1 MIKKTKFTISL
12 VFKIIQDKKR
22 FLFWLGVRLFSALL
36 PLLSTYLF
44 SKVISDIETKAVFS
58 SIFFL
63 ILIILIVRIVDN
75 ISRLRSIFK
84 LDECISDIGFDIHNY
99 FVKDLDI
106 KDKEERH
113 KSIQAVRNFADAA
126 NVTLSL
132 FKQPGI
138 DSLISLTIIPIILF
152 FVDFKVFV
160 LEISYIII
168 YLLID
173 QYTTQKYSKYRNI
186 QNTKIENYYGKLQET
201 NDVELEQKTFTRH
214 FTRLSN
220 WNFIEWSLLQ
230 NTAVFFYALILG
242 YCVIAV
248 FSGDKQISDIVLIMG
263 YIVSTQ
269 SFLNSFSE
277 IRDSLANTT
286 VAIEHLAKNKNISVL
301 DFNDLISDNFTPL
314 A

>member
-1 MIKKTKFTISL
+1 MIKKTRFAISL
-12 VFKIIQDKKR
+12 VFKIIQNKKR
-22 FLFWLGVRLFSALL
+22 FFFWLTIRLFSALL

-44 SKVISDIETKAVFS
+44 SKVIADIENKTVFS

-63 ILIILIVRIVDN
+63 ILLILIVRIIDN

-99 FVKDLDI
+99 FVKDLAAET
-106 KDKEERH
+106 KEERH
-113 KSIQAVRNFADAA
+113 KSIQAIRNFADAA

-132 FKQPGI
+132 FRQPGI
-138 DSLISLTIIPIILF
+138 DSLVSLLIIPVILF

-160 LEISYIII
+160 LEISYILV
-168 YLLID
+168 YMVID
-173 QYTTQKYSKYRNI
+173 HYTTQKYSQYRSL

-201 NDVELEQKTFTRH
+201 NDMELEQKTFTRH

-230 NTAVFFYALILG
+230 NTAVFFYTLILA
-242 YCVIAV
+242 YCIIAV
-248 FSGDKQISDIVLIMG
+248 FSGYKQISDVVLIMG

-269 SFLNSFSE
+269 SFLNSFSD
-277 IRDSLANTT
+277 IKDSLTNTT
-286 VAIEHLAKNKNISVL
+286 VAVEHLAKNKSIAVL
-301 DFNDLISDNFTPL
+301 DFNDLATDTFTP
-314 A
+314 

>member
-1 MIKKTKFTISL
+1 MIKKTRFAISL
-12 VFKIIQDKKR
+12 VFKIIQNKKR
-22 FLFWLGVRLFSALL
+22 FFFWLSIRLFSALL

-44 SKVISDIETKAVFS
+44 SKVIADIENKTVFS

-63 ILIILIVRIVDN
+63 ILLILIVRIVDN

-99 FVKDLDI
+99 FVKDLNAET
-106 KDKEERH
+106 KEERH
-113 KSIQAVRNFADAA
+113 KSIQAIRNFADAA

-132 FKQPGI
+132 FRQPGI
-138 DSLISLTIIPIILF
+138 DSLVSLLIIPVILF

-160 LEISYIII
+160 LEISYILV
-168 YLLID
+168 YMVID
-173 QYTTQKYSKYRNI
+173 HYTTQKYSQYRSL

-201 NDVELEQKTFTRH
+201 NDMELEQKTFTRH

-230 NTAVFFYALILG
+230 NTAVFFYTLILA
-242 YCVIAV
+242 YCIIAV
-248 FSGDKQISDIVLIMG
+248 FSGYKQISDVVLIMG

-269 SFLNSFSE
+269 SFLNSFSD
-277 IRDSLANTT
+277 IKDSLTNTT
-286 VAIEHLAKNKNISVL
+286 VAVEHLAKNKSIAVL
-301 DFNDLISDNFTPL
+301 DFNDLATDTFTP
-314 A
+314 

>member
-1 MIKKTKFTISL
+1 MIKKTRFTIGL
-12 VFKIIQDKKR
+12 VFKIIQNKKR
-22 FLFWLGVRLFSALL
+22 FLLWLGVRLFSALL

-44 SKVISDIETKAVFS
+44 SKVIADIENKTVFS

-63 ILIILIVRIVDN
+63 ILLILIVRIVDN

-99 FVKDLDI
+99 FVKDLTTET
-106 KDKEERH
+106 KEERH
-113 KSIQAVRNFADAA
+113 KSIQAIRNFSDAA

-132 FKQPGI
+132 FRQPGI

-160 LEISYIII
+160 LEISYILV
-168 YLLID
+168 YMVID
-173 QYTTQKYSKYRNI
+173 HYTTQKYSQYRSL

-201 NDVELEQKTFTRH
+201 NDMELEQKTFTRH

-230 NTAVFFYALILG
+230 NTAVFFYTLILA
-242 YCVIAV
+242 YCVVAI
-248 FSGDKQISDIVLIMG
+248 FSGYKQISDVVLIMG
-263 YIVSTQ
+263 YITSTQ
-269 SFLNSFSE
+269 SFLNSFSD
-277 IRDSLANTT
+277 IKDSLTNTT
-286 VAIEHLAKNKNISVL
+286 VAVEHLAKNKNISVL
-301 DFNDLISDNFTPL
+301 DFNDLNSDNFTPL
-314 A
+314 T

>member
-1 MIKKTKFTISL
+1 MIKKTRFTISL
-12 VFKIIQDKKR
+12 VFKIIQNKKR
-22 FLFWLGVRLFSALL
+22 FFFWLSVRLFSALL

-44 SKVISDIETKAVFS
+44 SKVIADIENKTVFS

-63 ILIILIVRIVDN
+63 ILLILIVRIIDN

-99 FVKDLDI
+99 FVKDLAAET
-106 KDKEERH
+106 KEERH
-113 KSIQAVRNFADAA
+113 KSIQAIRNFADAA

-132 FKQPGI
+132 FRQPGI
-138 DSLISLTIIPIILF
+138 DSLISLLIIPIILF

-160 LEISYIII
+160 LEISYILV
-168 YLLID
+168 YMVID
-173 QYTTQKYSKYRNI
+173 HYTTQKYSQYRSL

-201 NDVELEQKTFTRH
+201 NDMELEQKTFTRH

-230 NTAVFFYALILG
+230 NTAVFFYTLILA
-242 YCVIAV
+242 YCIIAV
-248 FSGDKQISDIVLIMG
+248 FSGYKQISDVVLIMG

-269 SFLNSFSE
+269 DFLNSFSD
-277 IRDSLANTT
+277 IKDSLTNTT
-286 VAIEHLAKNKNISVL
+286 VAVEHLAKNKSIAVL
-301 DFNDLISDNFTPL
+301 DFNDLATDTFTP
-314 A
+314 

>member
-1 MIKKTKFTISL
+1 MIKKTRFAISL
-12 VFKIIQDKKR
+12 VFKIIQNKKR
-22 FLFWLGVRLFSALL
+22 FFFWLSIRLFSALL

-44 SKVISDIETKAVFS
+44 SKVIADIENKTVFS

-63 ILIILIVRIVDN
+63 ILLILIVRIIDN

-99 FVKDLDI
+99 FVKDLAAET
-106 KDKEERH
+106 KEERH
-113 KSIQAVRNFADAA
+113 KSIQAIRNFADAA

-132 FKQPGI
+132 FRQPGI
-138 DSLISLTIIPIILF
+138 DSLVSLLIIPVILF

-160 LEISYIII
+160 LEISYILV
-168 YLLID
+168 YMVID
-173 QYTTQKYSKYRNI
+173 HYTTQKYSQYRSL

-201 NDVELEQKTFTRH
+201 NDMELEQKTFTRH

-230 NTAVFFYALILG
+230 NTAVFFYTLILA
-242 YCVIAV
+242 YCIIAV
-248 FSGDKQISDIVLIMG
+248 FSGYKQISDVVLIMG

-269 SFLNSFSE
+269 SFLNSFSD
-277 IRDSLANTT
+277 IKDSLTNTT
-286 VAIEHLAKNKNISVL
+286 VAVEHLAKNKSIAVL
-301 DFNDLISDNFTPL
+301 DFNDLATDTFTP
-314 A
+314 